1 MTYMLYEIA
10 RRKLLEAEDTLDE
23 VLTEKQTAI
32 REKRDTGQYDERLK
46 EARSLIEDRETL
58 LELRTRELRN
68 SEDIHDRV
76 FCLRFLDKVKVH
88 KIAAACNYSEAQ
100 IYRIIGEI
108 NRFLAKD
115 DR

>member
-1 MTYMLYEIA
+1 MTYMLYELA

-68 SEDIHDRV
+68 SGDIHDRV
-76 FCLRFLDKVKVH
+76 FCLRFLDKVRVY
-88 KIAAACNYSEAQ
+88 KIAAACHYSEAQ